1 MKNKKYIAVIS
12 LRFIDFEAYVADVY
26 KAAKRPKSRLRLG
39 KKISIEENGLESVFV
54 FVQHL
59 FEIRGKRF
67 DDKVVLFGADA
78 LLNFDKIIREIEMT
92 LDNEK

>member
-1 MKNKKYIAVIS
+1 MKNNKYIAVIS
-12 LRFIDFEAYVADVY
+12 PRFIDFEVYVADVY
-26 KAAKRPKSRLRLG
+26 KAAKPPKSRLRLG
-39 KKISIEENGLESVFV
+39 KKISITENGIETVFV
-54 FVQHL
+54 LVQHL

-78 LLNFDKIIREIEMT
+78 LQNYDKIIREIEMT